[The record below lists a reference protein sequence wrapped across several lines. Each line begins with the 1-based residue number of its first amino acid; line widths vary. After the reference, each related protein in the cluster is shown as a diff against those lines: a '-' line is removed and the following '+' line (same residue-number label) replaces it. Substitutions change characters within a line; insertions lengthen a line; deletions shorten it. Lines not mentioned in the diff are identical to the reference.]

1 MKRTLHPGFA
11 VPISVGIA
19 ALMLGAVHFS
29 GNIQNRSQIIFH
41 VLIATGIG
49 GGHWMTYGDAIQ
61 KQRQREDD
69 ESPKLT
75 PPALDLADATIQ
87 TVATPVAPSPAPTP
101 QPTHAYVGT
110 SQEDDLW
117 DDDEPAIGFRFNVD
131 GV

>member
-11 VPISVGIA
+11 VPISVGVA

-29 GNIQNRSQIIFH
+29 GNVQNRSQIIFH

-49 GGHWMTYGDAIQ
+49 GCHWMTYGDAVQ

-69 ESPKLT
+69 ESPKPT
-75 PPALDLADATIQ
+75 PLSLDLAENTVQ
-87 TVATPVAPSPAPTP
+87 TVATPVTPSPVPTAQAAP
-101 QPTHAYVGT
+101 AYAGDD
-110 SQEDDLW
+110 QEDDLW
-117 DDDEPAIGFRFNVD
+117 DEEPVIGFRFNVD